1 MVDASII
8 PEHQSLY
15 SEQLYNL
22 LFYILE
28 ISNELFLFSRNFKK
42 KTMKESIQR
51 KFLTLSSLHQSS
63 VHQYNQVSLV
73 QVVLSSRLCH
83 RMYLPV
89 LSEVKQNIWI
99 TGTVVYKILPLSYK
113 RLSTINTR
121 AALIGPYKSKN
132 YDFKIQSNIIKN
144 ILIAKVQTSFWDVK

>member
-1 MVDASII
+1 MCERKNSIVL
-8 PEHQSLY
+8 PDKVNTVNGRRLDNPGAPKSLF

-51 KFLTLSSLHQSS
+51 IFLTLSSLHQSS

-73 QVVLSSRLCH
+73 QVGLSSRLCH

-89 LSEVKQNIWI
+89 LNEVKQNI
-99 TGTVVYKILPLSYK
+99 
-113 RLSTINTR
+113 
-121 AALIGPYKSKN
+121 
-132 YDFKIQSNIIKN
+132 
-144 ILIAKVQTSFWDVK
+144 